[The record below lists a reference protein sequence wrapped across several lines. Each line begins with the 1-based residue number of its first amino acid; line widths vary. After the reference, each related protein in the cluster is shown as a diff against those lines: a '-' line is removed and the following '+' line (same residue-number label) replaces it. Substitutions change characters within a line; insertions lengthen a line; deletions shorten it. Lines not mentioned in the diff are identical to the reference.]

1 MKISNKITYPAVIV
15 ISVPLLMLGGC
26 ANNDTVKILPDE
38 SLAFNQALEAS
49 EFVVENEPQVDGFV
63 SIDAE
68 QTVGLVETAES
79 QVGALVELQVESQ
92 VEENGAA
99 KLTTPKPDESIIGFA
114 FDQSGIDAQYG
125 ELLWQHAQY
134 LKENKNL
141 ILNISGHTDS
151 SGARIYN
158 EMLSKKR
165 ADQVAKILVDFG
177 VEKDRI
183 KVFGNASDEPLAGA
197 ITNKEH
203 RRVELDYQDQQIVSN

>member
-1 MKISNKITYPAVIV
+1 MKISNKITYPVAIA
-15 ISVPLLMLGGC
+15 ISVPLLVLGGC

-38 SLAFNQALEAS
+38 SLAFNQALEAN
-49 EFVVENEPQVDGFV
+49 EFVVENDSQVDGFV
-63 SIDAE
+63 SIETEKPVD
-68 QTVGLVETAES
+68 LVDPVES
-79 QVGALVELQVESQ
+79 IVEPLVDQIAESQ
-92 VEENGAA
+92 VEENNVA

-114 FDQSGIDAQYG
+114 FDQSDIDAQYG

-165 ADQVAKILVDFG
+165 ANQVANILIDFG

-183 KVFGNASDEPLAGA
+183 KVIGNASDEPLAGA